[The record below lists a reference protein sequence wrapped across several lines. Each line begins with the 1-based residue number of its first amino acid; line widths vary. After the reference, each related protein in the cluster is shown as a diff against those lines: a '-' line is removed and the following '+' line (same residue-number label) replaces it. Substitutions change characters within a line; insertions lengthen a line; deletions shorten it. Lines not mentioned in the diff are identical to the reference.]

1 MNLTYF
7 VVVVAVVVDGQ
18 EKKRTES
25 KQKLI
30 VKNRK

>member
-7 VVVVAVVVDGQ
+7 VVVVVVVGQ
-18 EKKRTES
+18 ENKRTEN
-25 KQKLI
+25 KPKLI